1 MARIVLTNVKVK
13 VNDVDLSDH
22 IASVELSRSF
32 DDIETTAYGDGG
44 RTRVG
49 GLEDSSL
56 SLDFHQDFA
65 ATEVEATISP
75 LLGTVTTFEI
85 IPDGPTVSVDNP
97 KYSGSCL
104 ITEWTPVSGA
114 VGELATA
121 SITWPISGVVT
132 VTTS

>member
-85 IPDGPTVSVDNP
+85 MPDGADVSVDNP
-97 KYSGSCL
+97 KYAGSCL